1 MAATR
6 SSRAFAPSPPKNP
19 VLASSNTPD
28 GKLRWTQ
35 PDDPRIAGVVLYR
48 RPADDVRW
56 ERAVSLGKVSE
67 VTMPSVNVDDWFFA
81 VATADSAGN
90 ESLPQSPGLPAK

>member
-1 MAATR
+1 MATR
-6 SSRAFAPSPPKNP
+6 A
-19 VLASSNTPD
+19 L
-28 GKLRWTQ
+28 
-35 PDDPRIAGVVLYR
+35 LYR

-81 VATADSAGN
+81 VATADAAGN
-90 ESLPQSPGLPAK
+90 ESLPQPTGLAPK